1 VSHRDGAERLDVD
14 DPPPPEFVF
23 LSIHLE
29 QLHLLRGVSQCPSL
43 RDREGTTRL
52 CRGRQGRA
60 ALRLPAVTAIQ
71 DDVVRWVRV
80 RLLGSNLALKPEYKR
95 SVEGGVELSF
105 LNGR

>member
-1 VSHRDGAERLDVD
+1 KRLDVD
-14 DPPPPEFVF
+14 DPPPPQFVF

-71 DDVVRWVRV
+71 DDGVRRVRI
-80 RLLGSNLALKPEYKR
+80 RLLGSQPRAEARGLAVLR
-95 SVEGGVELSF
+95 
-105 LNGR
+105 GRGRALLLERAVGSA